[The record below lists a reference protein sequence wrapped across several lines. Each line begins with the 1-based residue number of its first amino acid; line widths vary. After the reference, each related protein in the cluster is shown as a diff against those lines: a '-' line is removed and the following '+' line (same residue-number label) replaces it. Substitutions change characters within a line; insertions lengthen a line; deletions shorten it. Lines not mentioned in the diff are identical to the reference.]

1 MKRLKKA
8 TLLLIRH
15 IAYRYNR
22 LFLYYWADLEL
33 HELRS
38 VYVMPEFYYRWLFHF
53 CMWLVEYSNFRR
65 LAERTIH
72 TIPYHV
78 RFHVA

>member
-15 IAYRYNR
+15 LAYRWNG
-22 LFLYYWADLEL
+22 LLLYYWADLNL
-33 HELRS
+33 NELRA
-38 VYVMPEFYYRWLFHF
+38 VHVMPQFYYRWLYRF
-53 CMWLVEYSNFRR
+53 CMWLVAHSNCRR
-65 LAERTIH
+65 LADRVIH